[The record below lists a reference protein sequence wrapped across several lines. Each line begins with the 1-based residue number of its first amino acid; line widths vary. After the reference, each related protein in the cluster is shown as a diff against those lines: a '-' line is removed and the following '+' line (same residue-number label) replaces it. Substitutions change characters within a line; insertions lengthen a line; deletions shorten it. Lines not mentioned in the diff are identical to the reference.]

1 MRPSML
7 ALEFVGAAAQYLF
20 EDVCCSIGDAA
31 LAVHT
36 QSRHH
41 PARRT
46 FELVL
51 LLVRGEP

>member
-1 MRPSML
+1 ML

-20 EDVCCSIGDAA
+20 GDFCGSIGDAA
-31 LAVHT
+31 LAVRQT